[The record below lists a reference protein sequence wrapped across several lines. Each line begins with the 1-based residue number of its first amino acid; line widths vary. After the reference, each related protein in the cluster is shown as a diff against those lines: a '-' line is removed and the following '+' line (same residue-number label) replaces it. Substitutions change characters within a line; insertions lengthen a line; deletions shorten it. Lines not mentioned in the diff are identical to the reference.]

1 MMFWWGP
8 GMNGWGY
15 ALMSVSMVL
24 FWGVVILGIVALV
37 RYLGRSSQSAPDA
50 GAARPSAEQVL
61 VERFARGEI
70 DEPEYASRLAALRD
84 RQQSRSGL

>member
-1 MMFWWGP
+1 MFWWGQ

-37 RYLGRSSQSAPDA
+37 RYLGRSAQSSGGA
-50 GAARPSAEQVL
+50 GGPRPSAEQVL
-61 VERFARGEI
+61 AERFARGEI
-70 DEPEYASRLAALRD
+70 DEPEYTSRRAALRD
-84 RQQSRSGL
+84 RQQSRSAG

>member
-1 MMFWWGP
+1 MMFWWGQ

-37 RYLGRSSQSAPDA
+37 RYLGRSAQSSDGA
-50 GAARPSAEQVL
+50 GGPRPSAEQVL
-61 VERFARGEI
+61 AERFARGEI
-70 DEPEYASRLAALRD
+70 DEPEYTSRLAALRD
-84 RQQSRSGL
+84 RQRSRSAG